1 VGGTGKRTR
10 VNGGTGEHRY
20 RGDPD
25 VRTAAAELVT
35 VLQDEGIGHLFV
47 NPGMYTAPLRAAL
60 ADADAAGLAHPQA
73 VLCVHE
79 HVALSA
85 AHGHHL
91 VSGDPQAVMVHVQSG
106 DLKLEGVAEH
116 AQRSRIPVT
125 VFYGSGGGW
134 TGTLREPPT
143 LPPQLVSEP
152 GLLTTTSKWAADLTC
167 AGDPGMLVRRA
178 LQIARTEPAGLS
190 RVALPIELLGMAA
203 GPPSRR
209 LPPPRPPAPD
219 LSALDE
225 MASLLATAE
234 WPLIIAGRVGRHVGS
249 VQHLARLAEALGAP
263 VVDIRNNVNLPGDHS
278 LYAGR
283 DAQDMLDRAD
293 AILLLDVDVPCVPG
307 LGPPPEGAWLLQID
321 VDCIK
326 AEWPGWTYPV
336 EVAITADTEVAL
348 PQLLTL
354 LGDRLIA
361 RRRRVQDRRVR
372 IERTLRRI
380 HDSWRERALSRAPE
394 DRADA
399 IVAELNRWL
408 PEDAVV
414 VEEVIYG
421 CGSSIRQLHRQPGHL
436 FRGRGSSP
444 GWSIDAALGA
454 QLGRRAQP
462 VVALCDDA
470 AFAAALPSAAFWSA
484 HRAGAP
490 FLTVVLDRRVSGPG
504 ADGEQDVAAIAR
516 AGGAEVAVVSS
527 PGQVAETLER
537 LLTATRDGACTV
549 MDVRL
554 PAVQAGEEARP
565 AVARRNPLTTSS
577 TVTKREPA

>member
-1 VGGTGKRTR
+1 M
-10 VNGGTGEHRY
+10 
-20 RGDPD
+20 
-25 VRTAAAELVT
+25 RTAAADLVT
-35 VLQDEGIGHLFV
+35 MLQDEGIGHLFV
-47 NPGMYTAPLRAAL
+47 NPGMHTAPLRAAL
-60 ADADAAGLAHPQA
+60 AGADAAGLPHPQP

-85 AHGHHL
+85 AHGHYL
-91 VSGDPQAVMVHVQSG
+91 VSAAPQAVMVHVESG
-106 DLKLEGVAEH
+106 DLKLDSVAEH
-116 AQRSRIPVT
+116 AQRSRVPVT

-134 TGTLREPPT
+134 NGTLRDASKV
-143 LPPQLVSEP
+143 PPQLVSEP
-152 GLLTTTSKWAADLTC
+152 GLMTTTSKWAADLTC
-167 AGDPGMLVRRA
+167 AGDPGMLIRRA

-190 RVALPIELLGMAA
+190 RVALPIELLGMPA

-234 WPLIIAGRVGRHVGS
+234 WPLIIAGRVGRHVAS

-263 VVDIRNNVNLPGDHS
+263 VIDIRNNVNLPPDHP
-278 LYAGR
+278 LDAGR
-283 DAQDMLDRAD
+283 DAKDMLDRAD
-293 AILLLDVDVPCVPG
+293 AILFLDVDVPCVPG
-307 LGPPPEGAWLLQID
+307 LGSPPDGAWLLQID

-354 LGDRLIA
+354 LGDRLTA

-372 IERTLRRI
+372 V
-380 HDSWRERALSRAPE
+380 ERALRRVHESWQERGMSRASE

-399 IVAELNRWL
+399 IMAELNRWL
-408 PEDAVV
+408 PEDGLV

-436 FRGRGSSP
+436 FRGRASSP

-454 QLGRRAQP
+454 QLGRPAQP

-470 AFAAALPSAAFWSA
+470 AFASALPRAAFWSA

-490 FLTVVLDRRVSGPG
+490 FLTVVLDRRVPGQG
-504 ADGEQDVAAIAR
+504 ADGEQDIAAIAR
-516 AGGAEVAVVSS
+516 ASGAEVAVVNS

-537 LLTATRDGACTV
+537 LLATTRDGVCTV

-554 PAVQAGEEARP
+554 PAIQGSEEVRP
-565 AVARRNPLTTSS
+565 PLRRRNPLTTAS
-577 TVTKREPA
+577 TVTKRQPA

>member
-1 VGGTGKRTR
+1 M
-10 VNGGTGEHRY
+10 
-20 RGDPD
+20 
-25 VRTAAAELVT
+25 RTAAAELVSM
-35 VLQDEGIGHLFV
+35 LQDEGIGHLFV
-47 NPGMYTAPLRAAL
+47 NPGMHTAPLRAAL
-60 ADADAAGLAHPQA
+60 ADGDAAGLPHPQA

-79 HVALSA
+79 HVAISA

-91 VSGDPQAVMVHVQSG
+91 VSGSPQAVMVHVESG
-106 DLKLEGVAEH
+106 DLKLESVAEH
-116 AQRSRIPVT
+116 AQRSRVPMT

-134 TGTLREPPT
+134 NGTLREAPKA
-143 LPPQLVSEP
+143 PPQLASEP
-152 GLLTTTSKWAADLTC
+152 GLITTTSKWAADLTC
-167 AGDPGMLVRRA
+167 AADPGVLIRRA

-190 RVALPIELLGMAA
+190 RVALPIDLLGRPA

-225 MASLLATAE
+225 MASLLAAAE
-234 WPLIIAGRVGRHVGS
+234 WPLIIAGRVGRHVAS

-263 VVDIRNNVNLPGDHS
+263 VIDIRNNVNLPPYHPLD
-278 LYAGR
+278 AGR
-283 DAQDMLDRAD
+283 DARDMLDRAD
-293 AILLLDVDVPCVPG
+293 AILLLDLDVPCVPG
-307 LGPPPEGAWLLQID
+307 LGSPPDKAWLLQID

-336 EVAITADTEVAL
+336 EVAVTADTEVAL

-354 LGDRLIA
+354 LGDRLSA

-372 IERTLRRI
+372 VERALRQV
-380 HDSWRERALSRAPE
+380 HETWRERAASRAPE

-399 IVAELNRWL
+399 IMAEMNRWL
-408 PEDAVV
+408 PQDALI

-421 CGSSIRQLHRQPGHL
+421 CGSSIRQLHREPGHL
-436 FRGRGSSP
+436 FRGRASSP

-454 QLGRRAQP
+454 QLGRPAQP
-462 VVALCDDA
+462 VVALCDEA
-470 AFAAALPSAAFWSA
+470 SFSAALPSAAFWSA

-490 FLTVVLDRRVSGPG
+490 FLTVVLDGCVPG
-504 ADGEQDVAAIAR
+504 QGAEGEQDVTAIAR
-516 AGGAEVAVVSS
+516 ASGAEVAVVNG

-537 LLTATRDGACTV
+537 LLAATRDGVCTV

-554 PAVQAGEEARP
+554 PAVHASDEVRP
-565 AVARRNPLTTSS
+565 PIRRRNPLTTAS
-577 TVTKREPA
+577 TVTKRQPA